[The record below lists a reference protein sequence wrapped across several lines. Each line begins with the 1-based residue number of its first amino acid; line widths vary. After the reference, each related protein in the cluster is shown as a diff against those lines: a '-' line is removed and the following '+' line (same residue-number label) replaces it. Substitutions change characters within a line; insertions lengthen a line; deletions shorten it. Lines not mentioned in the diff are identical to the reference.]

1 MKLYKKL
8 IQEKIELNIYY
19 SDEDLIFL
27 FDEIDSVDIK
37 IYKLFIIKEEL
48 CTKNDDFY
56 LFKTNDKLIQVFN
69 SCIESKNYSIKIEK
83 NNVLIFEIKDILF
96 NNGSIKIEIPEI
108 NNLLKRDE
116 KKKMNFQKKIFQI
129 K

>member
-8 IQEKIELNIYY
+8 IQEKIKLNIYY

-56 LFKTNDKLIQVFN
+56 LFKTNDK
-69 SCIESKNYSIKIEK
+69 
-83 NNVLIFEIKDILF
+83 
-96 NNGSIKIEIPEI
+96 
-108 NNLLKRDE
+108 
-116 KKKMNFQKKIFQI
+116 
-129 K
+129 